1 MVADVWP
8 AAFDVGDCTTMVK
21 TIAVTAAS
29 LVALVALGYLLTM
42 GVGKPISTDLSVIGQ
57 GKPVLVLAYENF
69 SPTGGEALNRLRQV
83 RSDYDSRLDFVVA
96 DLGTPQ
102 GRAFANRYQ
111 LVDGQAVFLKQDGQ
125 PLLITSIPADE
136 QELRSRLEAKLAAV
150 E

>member
-1 MVADVWP
+1 MVDVFWP
-8 AAFDVGDCTTMVK
+8 ATFDMGDCTTMVK

-29 LVALVALGYLLTM
+29 LVALFALGYLLTM
-42 GVGKPISTDLSVIGQ
+42 GIAKPISTDLSVVGQ

-69 SPTGGEALNRLRQV
+69 SPTGGDALNRLRQV
-83 RSDYDSRLDFVVA
+83 RSNYDSRLAFVVA

-111 LVDGQAVFLKQDGQ
+111 LADAQALFLKQDGE
-125 PLLITSIPADE
+125 PLRVTNIPADE
-136 QELRSRLEAKLAAV
+136 QELSRLLESMLVAV